1 MALGLK
7 QRTMHISYSYLCFQ
21 GLIQPEAQE
30 LQDTD
35 PAAIIAFNKIKNKV
49 QLEIQKYTRSQANTR
64 PNRPKHFS
72 DFARVARRLCGKSV
86 GLVLG
91 GGGARGIAHLVH

>member
-1 MALGLK
+1 M
-7 QRTMHISYSYLCFQ
+7 FQ
-21 GLIQPEAQE
+21 GLVQPEV
-30 LQDTD
+30 QDIQDTTD

-64 PNRPKHFS
+64 PSRPKHFS
-72 DFARVARRLCGKSV
+72 DFARLARRLCGKSV

-91 GGGARGIAHLVH
+91 GGGARGIAHLVRYLSTKG